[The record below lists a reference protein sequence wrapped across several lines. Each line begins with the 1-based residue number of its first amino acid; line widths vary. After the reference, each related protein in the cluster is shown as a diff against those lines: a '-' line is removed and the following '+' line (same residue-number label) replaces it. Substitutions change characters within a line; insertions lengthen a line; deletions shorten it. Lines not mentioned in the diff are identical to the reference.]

1 MKILFYGDSITDMG
15 RRRDYDNLSDT
26 AFAYGVGYP
35 VFVAGEL
42 MKNPEC
48 EIVNRGIAGNK
59 IVDLYARAKIDAWN
73 HTPDVMSIL
82 VGVNDVWH
90 EVSRRDGV
98 ELERWIRVYKML
110 IEDTKKHLPNVKL
123 LICEPF
129 ILDGV
134 GTTQHMD
141 HLIEVKKYAA
151 AAKQIAEEYGAYF
164 LPLQELL
171 TNATAAAK
179 PDTYLYDGIHP
190 TAAGAKLIADAWLK
204 LFRENIENK

>member
-1 MKILFYGDSITDMG
+1 
-15 RRRDYDNLSDT
+15 
-26 AFAYGVGYP
+26 
-35 VFVAGEL
+35 
-42 MKNPEC
+42 
-48 EIVNRGIAGNK
+48 
-59 IVDLYARAKIDAWN
+59 
-73 HTPDVMSIL
+73 
-82 VGVNDVWH
+82 
-90 EVSRRDGV
+90 
-98 ELERWIRVYKML
+98 
-110 IEDTKKHLPNVKL
+110 
-123 LICEPF
+123 
-129 ILDGV
+129 
-134 GTTQHMD
+134 MD